1 MICVPDI
8 ALAEGLAEA
17 IRINAISALAHLKT
31 SLASPR
37 VAKYVETSMNIDE
50 TFHIEPATLEDVF
63 ELARLHSAYRSFYGE
78 PPDEHR
84 VLAFIS
90 ERVER
95 DAGRYFLAWSD
106 DSDVRPALGFM
117 HLMPSTNTLA
127 MRPIWLLEDLFV
139 EPAARGMGVATRLL
153 ERAERF
159 ARDSGAER
167 LTLSTA
173 HDNLVAQRIYQRL
186 GYVKE
191 EHFWYFHRLLP

>member
-1 MICVPDI
+1 MD
-8 ALAEGLAEA
+8 
-17 IRINAISALAHLKT
+17 R
-31 SLASPR
+31 
-37 VAKYVETSMNIDE
+37 DE
-50 TFHIEPATLEDVF
+50 TFHIEAATVQDVP

-78 PPDEHR
+78 PPDELR

-90 ERVER
+90 ERVAR
-95 DAGRYFLAWSD
+95 GADQYFLARRSD
-106 DSDVRPALGFM
+106 SGVCAALGFV

-139 EPAARGMGVATRLL
+139 DPARRGNRIATRLL

-159 ARDSGAER
+159 ARNSGAER
-167 LTLSTA
+167 LTVSTA
-173 HDNLVAQRIYQRL
+173 HDNLVAQRIYKRL